1 MLKIGV
7 TGGIGAGKSVIC
19 RVFSVLG
26 APVYDADSRA
36 RGIMADDSSVHQKL
50 LAVFGT
56 GIFSEGRPD
65 RKALAGLV
73 FNDPDALQQLNE
85 IVHPAVKADF
95 VSWLEGHNH
104 TPYIIK
110 EAAILFETGTYAEL
124 DSVILV
130 TAPEELRLR
139 RIMLRD
145 GEGEEGIRRRMASQ
159 WPDEKKAAL
168 AGPVLRNDDSEALV
182 PLILQ
187 LHSDLS
193 RGYLPENMKRN

>member
-7 TGGIGAGKSVIC
+7 TGGIGAGKSLIC

-26 APVYDADSRA
+26 VPVYDADSRA
-36 RGIMADDSSVHQKL
+36 GRIMNDDPSMHQRL
-50 LAVFGT
+50 MAAFGA

-73 FNDPDALQQLNE
+73 FDDPNALQKLNE
-85 IVHPAVKADF
+85 IVHPAVREDF
-95 VSWLEGHNH
+95 ISWLEGHNH
-104 TPYIIK
+104 FPYIIK
-110 EAAILFETGTYAEL
+110 EAAILFETGTYTEL

-139 RIMLRD
+139 RIMRRD
-145 GEGEEGIRRRMASQ
+145 GESEESIRKRMTSQ

-168 AGPVLRNDDSEALV
+168 AGQVLRNDDTVALI
-182 PLILQ
+182 PAILR

-193 RGYLPENMKRN
+193 RGIWIKARS